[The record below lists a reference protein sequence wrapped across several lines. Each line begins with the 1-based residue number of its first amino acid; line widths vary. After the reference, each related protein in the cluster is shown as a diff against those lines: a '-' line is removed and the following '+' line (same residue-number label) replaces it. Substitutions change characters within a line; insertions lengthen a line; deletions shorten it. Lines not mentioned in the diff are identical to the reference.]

1 MNIAPSRFIQIG
13 AIMYVISYFIYG
25 IGMSSAI
32 SPLLGFLAFASI
44 MIMVAGT
51 LMTFYEPTREL
62 GAIITLICAVLAA
75 PVTFGG
81 LFLGI
86 TAIVTGAYLI
96 LKEATLTRGKGTHMP
111 YVPILSARQGL
122 TAQPL
127 CVYVR
132 SRLAEGWRVYVTQR
146 GEYVVTTPGGR
157 EAYSFLLEK
166 DAVEFLSRTLGASA
180 EEVKLAACP

>member
-13 AIMYVISYFIYG
+13 AIMYVIALFTYG
-25 IGMSSAI
+25 ISLGTF
-32 SPLLGFLAFASI
+32 SPLLGWLTFASV
-44 MIMVAGT
+44 MIMVAGV
-51 LMTFYEPTREL
+51 LMTFYEPTRKL

-75 PVTFGG
+75 PATLGG

-86 TAIVTGAYLI
+86 IAILTGAYLI
-96 LKEATLTRGKGTHMP
+96 LKETTLTKGRETYIPYMP
-111 YVPILSARQGL
+111 MSSTRQVSAV
-122 TAQPL
+122 QPL

-146 GEYVVTTPGGR
+146 DEYVVVTPGGR

-166 DAVEFLSRTLGASA
+166 DAVEFLSRILGASA
-180 EEVKLAACP
+180 EEVKFAACP